1 MIVDMKFAR
10 FPEIKGR
17 LPYQVESVERACRL
31 MRILQEQ
38 GSLPLFELAR
48 RADLSRPTTFRLLAT
63 LQANGI
69 LLKDADRK
77 YRFAVGPTAQPR
89 YKIGYAAQTS
99 EYGFSRA
106 VTRGVVDSASKANV
120 DLVLLDNQYS
130 PDVAL
135 VNAKRLLAEKID
147 LLMEFQTHSQVASL
161 ISAQASKYKVPLIA
175 IEIPHPDATYFGV
188 DNCQAGIAAGRYLA
202 RWADQHWMGHVD
214 EILLVGMPEAGPL
227 PEARLTGSLL
237 GIRQVLPNSGSSKI
251 SVLNGNGQLDASREV
266 VRRHLD
272 SSAAHRVLVSAIN
285 DLSAIGAL
293 EAFKDAGRV
302 EDCAIV
308 GQNGSIEGRL
318 EMRKPNSRLLGSIA
332 YFPERYG
339 EQLIALAFDILSRR
353 NPPPR
358 AVFIKHQL
366 LTPSN
371 LKQLYGRETRVSKII

>member
-1 MIVDMKFAR
+1 MAHRSPKAPVKR
-10 FPEIKGR
+10 GY
-17 LPYQVESVERACRL
+17 PYQIESVERACQL
-31 MRILQEQ
+31 MRVLQDQ

-48 RADLSRPTTFRLLAT
+48 KVGLSRPTAFRLLAT

-69 LLKDADRK
+69 VLKDGSRK
-77 YRFAVGPTAQPR
+77 YRLAAGSPSQRR

-106 VTRGVVDSASKANV
+106 VTRSVVDCAAQSNV

-135 VNAKRLLAEKID
+135 ANAEKLLAEKVD
-147 LLMEFQTHSQVASL
+147 LLMEFQTHSQVAAL
-161 ISAQASKYKVPLIA
+161 ISAQASKHRVPLIA

-202 RWADQHWMGHVD
+202 RWAEQHWMGQID
-214 EILLVGMPEAGPL
+214 EILLVGMPQAGPL
-227 PEARLTGSLL
+227 PESRLTGSLL
-237 GIRQVLPNSGSSKI
+237 GIRQILPNSGNSKI
-251 SVLNGNGQLDASREV
+251 SVLSGNGQLEASREAV
-266 VRRHLD
+266 KRHLK
-272 SSAAHRVLVSAIN
+272 SSTACRVLVTAIN

-293 EAFKDAGRV
+293 EAFKDAERQ
-302 EDCAIV
+302 EHCAVV

-318 EMRKPNSRLLGSIA
+318 EMRKPNSRFLGSIA

-339 EQLIALAFDILSRR
+339 EQLIALAFDILLRR
-353 NPPPR
+353 NAPPR

-366 LTPSN
+366 LTPGN
-371 LKQLYGRETRVSKII
+371 LKQLYGREMRSAKAS